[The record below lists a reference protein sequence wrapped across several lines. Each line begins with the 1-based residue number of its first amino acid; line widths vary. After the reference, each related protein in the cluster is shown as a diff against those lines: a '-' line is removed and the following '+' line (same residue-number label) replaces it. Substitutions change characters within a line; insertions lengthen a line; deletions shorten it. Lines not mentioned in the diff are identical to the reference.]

1 MNMSDLPTPNWYADV
16 EKLLSPIPGASPCG
30 PSLRYDPAMA
40 VIRQA
45 RETEDPGLP
54 MGHWERPL
62 KSADWSAVQSHCVD
76 ILSHRSK
83 DLQVASWLLEAATVQ
98 QQLPG
103 LQAGI
108 DLLCGLIERHWE
120 GLHPLVEQ
128 GDTDARVAPLA
139 WLNESLPL
147 TLRLHINLLE
157 LPSRKPPRL
166 NLAEWQGQLRQDT
179 ETDPD
184 PERALPP
191 RDELLRLAGQPS
203 ALGHLLT
210 MRYLLRCTNRAWARL
225 SALIDERLG
234 QEAPSLGRVDET
246 LLQLSHAVEQLVA
259 NRDLSQTSTTNDAQP
274 KRLKLSAGS
283 PDAGN
288 HVLNTA
294 NPELSDA
301 ADKTTELAA
310 GVDSRE
316 SAYRA
321 LEHVADYLQRIEPH
335 SPTPYLIR
343 RAVNWGRLPLPELMQ
358 EVLREEGDLN
368 RLFTLLGLS
377 QPAN

>member
-1 MNMSDLPTPNWYADV
+1 MNMPDLPTPNWYANV

-166 NLAEWQGQLRQDT
+166 NLAEWQGQLRQDA

-210 MRYLLRCTNRAWARL
+210 MRDLLRCTTRAWARL

-283 PDAGN
+283 PEAGN
-288 HVLNTA
+288 HVFNTA

-301 ADKTTELAA
+301 ADRTTELAA

-368 RLFTLLGLS
+368 RLFTVLGLS